1 MPLSIDIFNKKIL
14 SSQSRFGTYNVLLSG
29 EADNNAY
36 PNSNPS
42 GFITGV
48 NLSSYYTNDNPS
60 GFITSQNVVFVTG
73 DQIISGS
80 KTFLANR
87 YIFSGASVIFIN
99 NTGISSGY
107 WQFSNRPTVNDTGIL
122 LYGEAYPANNPSG
135 FITGLNIDLSP
146 YATTEQLN
154 QASGNLQSQIDI
166 LNVNSIAY
174 AIALG

>member
-1 MPLSIDIFNKKIL
+1 MPLPVDIFNKKIL
-14 SSQSRFGTYNVLLSG
+14 SSQSRFGTYNILLSG

-42 GFITGV
+42 GFIT
-48 NLSSYYTNDNPS
+48 
-60 GFITSQNVVFVTG
+60 SQNVVFATG

-87 YIFSGASVIFIN
+87 YIFSGANVIFID

-107 WQFSNRPTVNDTGIL
+107 WEFNNRPTVNGTGVL
-122 LYGEAYPANNPSG
+122 LSGEASTQTN
-135 FITGLNIDLSP
+135 
-146 YATTEQLN
+146 LN